1 MSEEDASLAPGA
13 VVGARFRIGR
23 LIGKGGMGEVYAAK
37 HVTTGRE
44 VALKLIHAAAA
55 RGKDTTRRFMR
66 EARAATAIQHPN
78 CIEVLDVFEND
89 DGTPV
94 MVMELLK
101 GESFGQHRERVGA
114 LKLFEAASIL
124 VPVAEALQAAHAKG
138 IVHRDLKPDNIFVST
153 DLRGNRVP
161 KVLDFGIAKVLDPD
175 NLGSETHGQAT
186 NTGSILGTPHYM
198 SYEQAMS
205 DKSVDHRTDIW
216 SMGVILFEAL
226 CGRRP
231 LEFENLGQMYVA
243 FLQGTIPRI
252 REFVP
257 ALPDD
262 VSDMIDRCLQKE
274 RDPRLDSL
282 QPFIDVLRKY
292 EDASTPGAEV
302 GGVVVAAPTTIGS
315 AHTASALSRSS
326 ADLPAPRSRRKTIV
340 AGVALAIVGGVAVFF
355 VLQRQG
361 TTKSAAAPIDSA
373 ATSSAPSAE
382 IAAAPAPSPSIVASA
397 LVDAGPALV
406 VASAA
411 SSVKRPAPS
420 ASALAAGGAS
430 ARIGASAGP
439 APAPSPP
446 PVKGIVEKLPY

>member
-1 MSEEDASLAPGA
+1 MSDEDASLAPGA
-13 VVGARFRIGR
+13 VIGARFRIDR

-55 RGKDTTRRFMR
+55 RGKDATRRFMR

-78 CIEVLDVFEND
+78 CIEVLDVFENE

-101 GESFGQHRERVGA
+101 GESFAEHRERAGA
-114 LKLFEAASIL
+114 LRLFEAAAIL
-124 VPVAEALQAAHAKG
+124 VPVAEALQAAHSKG

-153 DLRGNRVP
+153 DLRGQRVP

-205 DKSVDHRTDIW
+205 DKTVDHRTDIW

-231 LEFENLGQMYVA
+231 LEFDNLGQMYVA

-257 ALPDD
+257 ALPNEVGDLL
-262 VSDMIDRCLQKE
+262 DRCLQKE
-274 RDPRLDSL
+274 RDQRLDSL
-282 QPFIDVLRKY
+282 QPYIDTLRKY
-292 EDASTPGAEV
+292 VDASTPGAEV
-302 GGVVVAAPTTIGS
+302 GGVVVSAPAAGGN
-315 AHTASALSRSS
+315 ANTASALSRSS
-326 ADLPAPRSRRKTIV
+326 AGSSNRRRTIL
-340 AGVALAIVGGVAVFF
+340 AGVALALIGGAAVLF
-355 VLQRQG
+355 VVQRQAA
-361 TTKSAAAPIDSA
+361 TTSPAAGPTTSLT
-373 ATSSAPSAE
+373 TSSAASMEIAAASTPSISIPSPSIAASSVVDAGPSA
-382 IAAAPAPSPSIVASA
+382 ISSGAPSAKRPLPGAAPLAAASSARPVTSAAAAPAPSPN
-397 LVDAGPALV
+397 
-406 VASAA
+406 
-411 SSVKRPAPS
+411 
-420 ASALAAGGAS
+420 
-430 ARIGASAGP
+430 
-439 APAPSPP
+439 
-446 PVKGIVEKLPY
+446 KGIVEKLPY

>member
-1 MSEEDASLAPGA
+1 MSDEDASLAPGA
-13 VVGARFRIGR
+13 VIGARFRIDR

-55 RGKDTTRRFMR
+55 RGKDATRRFMR

-78 CIEVLDVFEND
+78 CIEVLDVFENE

-101 GESFGQHRERVGA
+101 GESFAEHRERAGA
-114 LKLFEAASIL
+114 LRLFEAAAIL
-124 VPVAEALQAAHAKG
+124 VPVAEALQAAHSKG

-153 DLRGNRVP
+153 DLRGQRVP

-205 DKSVDHRTDIW
+205 DKTVDHRTDIW

-231 LEFENLGQMYVA
+231 LEFDNLGQMYVA

-257 ALPDD
+257 ALPSD
-262 VSDMIDRCLQKE
+262 VGDLLDRCLQKE
-274 RDPRLDSL
+274 RDQRLDSL
-282 QPFIDVLRKY
+282 QPYIDTLRKY
-292 EDASTPGAEV
+292 VDASTPGAEV
-302 GGVVVAAPTTIGS
+302 GGVVVSAPAAGGN
-315 AHTASALSRSS
+315 ANTASALSRSS
-326 ADLPAPRSRRKTIV
+326 ADLAGSSNRRKTIV
-340 AGVALAIVGGVAVFF
+340 AGVALALIGGAAVLF
-355 VLQRQG
+355 VVQRQAASSSQAVAP
-361 TTKSAAAPIDSA
+361 TTSSL
-373 ATSSAPSAE
+373 TSSAPSAE
-382 IAAAPAPSPSIVASA
+382 VAASSSAPSPSIVASSV
-397 LVDAGPALV
+397 LDAGP
-406 VASAA
+406 
-411 SSVKRPAPS
+411 SVGAPS
-420 ASALAAGGAS
+420 AKRPLPGAAPLAAATS
-430 ARIGASAGP
+430 ARPATSAGP
-439 APAPSPP
+439 TPAPSPN
-446 PVKGIVEKLPY
+446 KGIVEKLPY